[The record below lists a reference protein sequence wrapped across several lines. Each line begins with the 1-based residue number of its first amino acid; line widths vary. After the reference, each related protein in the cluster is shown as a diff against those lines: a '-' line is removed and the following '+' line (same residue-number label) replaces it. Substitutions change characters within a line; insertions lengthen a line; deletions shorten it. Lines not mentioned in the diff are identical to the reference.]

1 MNNSSSSG
9 RTGWW
14 GSLCRVFRR
23 EFGLIFHDPGVMIFF
38 FGLPLLYPIIYTLIY
53 NPEVIKE
60 QKIAVVDESRTA
72 ESRKLTRMVDAT
84 EAIDVFAQCNNLDE
98 ARRLQNSHEVFAILH
113 IPADYAKKIGRGEQA
128 DVTYYSDMSLLLRLR
143 TAYSALVD
151 VQLALGADIRA
162 ASMQELTPV
171 SGLVPI
177 PQVSQEAIMLG
188 DPTQGFASF
197 IIPGIVILIIQQS
210 MLLGV
215 TMLAAGGAERRRRN
229 GYYDPLSVPA
239 PTSATIVG
247 KALCYTLLYLPCV
260 LYVTHL
266 VPMMFSL
273 PHLGDVW
280 EYLVY
285 LTPMLLATAF
295 LGIALSVFVTER
307 ESSMLV
313 IVFSSVIFLFLS
325 GLTWPVFAMSPFWK
339 MIGGCVPARWGIDG
353 FLRMNS
359 NGASI
364 FEQTHSFWMMWLL
377 VAVYFVLAYIVTRY
391 RDRGRRLVPDTGPV

>member
-1 MNNSSSSG
+1 SD
-9 RTGWW
+9 TG
-14 GSLCRVFRR
+14 RVFRN
-23 EFGLIFHDPGVMIFF
+23 EMNIFLHDIGVLLFF
-38 FGLPLLYPIIYTLIY
+38 FALPLRYPVIYTLIY
-53 NPEVIKE
+53 NPETVKE
-60 QKIAVVDESRTA
+60 QRIAVVDESRTA
-72 ESRKLTRMVDAT
+72 DSRTLTRMVDAT
-84 EAIDVFAQCNNLDE
+84 EAIDVYAQCNTLDE
-98 ARRLQNSHEVFAILH
+98 ARRLQNNHEVYAILH

-128 DVTYYSDMSLLLRLR
+128 NVTYYSDMSLLLRLR

-162 ASMQELTPV
+162 ASMKELASV
-171 SGLVPI
+171 SDLVPI

-197 IIPGIVILIIQQS
+197 IIPGIVILILQQS

-215 TMLAAGGAERRRRN
+215 TMLAAGSSERRRRN
-229 GYYDPLSVPA
+229 GYFDPLAVSAPPSASV
-239 PTSATIVG
+239 IG

-273 PHLGDVW
+273 PHVGVVW

-285 LTPMLLATAF
+285 LTPMLLSTAF

-313 IVFSSVIFLFLS
+313 IVFSSVIFLFIS
-325 GLTWPVFAMSPFWK
+325 GLTWPVYAMNSFWQL
-339 MIGGCVPARWGIDG
+339 IGACVPARWGIDG

-364 FEQTHSFWMMWLL
+364 FEQTHSFLMMWIL
-377 VAVYFVLAYIVTRY
+377 VAVYFVLAYVVTRY
-391 RDRGRRLVPDTGPV
+391 RDRGRRLVPDTAAA